1 MMMMMMIMVVGELW
15 LRIRKKNDCRD
26 FWLVQ
31 SLNDNDDDN
40 NNLLLIVKSRFV
52 EKFFFHRILC
62 ALVWYGGYFTTD
74 YQKFGFFSVV
84 HFGHKSLLLLLL
96 LFQDFNCLN
105 LFPFL
110 KGVHYICIEY
120 GISSNSTITT
130 ATLNDVWRLF
140 KTLNNNYFFFLIQRE
155 TGKHNIKSDEWKR
168 QKSFR

>member
-40 NNLLLIVKSRFV
+40 NKNNNLLLIVKSRFV
-52 EKFFFHRILC
+52 EKFFFHWILC

-84 HFGHKSLLLLLL
+84 HFGHKSLLLLLLL

-140 KTLNNNYFFFLIQRE
+140 KTLNNNYFFFFFD
-155 TGKHNIKSDEWKR
+155 SKR
-168 QKSFR
+168 NR